1 MSTICVPNTPI
12 MYTSCVQM
20 SYRANLEKNMLEFGN
35 RIKTLRIKKSI
46 TQEQLAERLGVTK
59 STISGYELGTR
70 YPSIDMLIKLA
81 QSFNVSTDFLLGV
94 DKIQSLD
101 VKKLTTKQL
110 MILNDLILEFTEN
123 T

>member
-1 MSTICVPNTPI
+1 